1 MSNRSLIA
9 FDDTNGHYRKVL
21 CNSTRDLKVETTST
35 LPTGASTLAEQQS
48 QTTELTLIKTSS
60 ASIDGKITACD
71 TSALATEA
79 TVSALNTKVVACDT
93 SALATEATVSALNT
107 KVVACNT
114 GAVTVSA
121 MPVVQGSFSG
131 TPTDIQ
137 VDSHGCVSV
146 KVKELENS
154 NSTPW
159 NNDSIIASAVSS
171 VVDVSN
177 MTHTNI
183 IIEDSDYTS
192 TDTYTVE
199 VSTDGSKYY
208 YFTTLYPWDVDA
220 STTRRTDRAL
230 LELHGVTSLRVVNN
244 GGAKS
249 AVYLMVAGTP

>member
-21 CNSTRDLKVETTST
+21 CNATGELKVETTST
-35 LPTGASTLAEQQS
+35 LPTGASTLVEQQS
-48 QTTELTLIKTSS
+48 QTTELALIKTSN
-60 ASIDGKITACD
+60 ASIDSKI
-71 TSALATEA
+71 
-79 TVSALNTKVVACDT
+79 VACDT

-114 GAVTVSA
+114 GAVTVSS
-121 MPVVQGSFSG
+121 MPVVQGSNGG

-159 NNDSIIASAVSS
+159 NNASIVASEVSS

-177 MTHTNI
+177 MTHSNI

-199 VSTDGSKYY
+199 VSIDGTKYY
-208 YFTTLYPWDVDA
+208 YLTTLYPWDVDA
-220 STTRRTDRAL
+220 TTTRRTDRAL
-230 LELHGVTSLRVVNN
+230 VELHGLTNLRVTNN